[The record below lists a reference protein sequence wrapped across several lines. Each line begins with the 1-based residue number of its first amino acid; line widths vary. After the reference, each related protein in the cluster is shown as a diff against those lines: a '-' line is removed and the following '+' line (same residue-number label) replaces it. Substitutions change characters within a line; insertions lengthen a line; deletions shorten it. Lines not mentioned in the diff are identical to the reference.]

1 MLGSLAMNTKKRI
14 IQEEIIAK
22 KRELRS
28 ITTQEITDSLRV
40 DLESK

>member
-1 MLGSLAMNTKKRI
+1 VVVDGKRI

-28 ITTQEITDSLRV
+28 IKIQEITDYLQV
-40 DLESK
+40 GLETK